1 MITEEIFILITGIF
15 VILSEIASIIVIKNN
30 EEYFE
35 SKYEE
40 LRIWYF
46 NEVEKIRNMYNV
58 ANVVKDDVKQSKTT
72 KKINSSK

>member
-1 MITEEIFILITGIF
+1 MMTEEIFILIAGIF

-46 NEVEKIRNMYNV
+46 NEVEKIRDMYNV

-72 KKINSSK
+72 KKNK